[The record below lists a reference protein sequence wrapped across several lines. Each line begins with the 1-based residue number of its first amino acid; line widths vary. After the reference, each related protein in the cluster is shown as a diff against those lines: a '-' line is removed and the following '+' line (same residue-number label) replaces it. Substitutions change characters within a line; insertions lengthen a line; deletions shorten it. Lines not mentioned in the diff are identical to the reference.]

1 MKALIFSV
9 SAGGGHKRAAEAVK
23 SYIDIYDNNSEVKI
37 IDTLKYINPLI
48 DKVVIGGYLKTI
60 KISPNLFGK
69 LYNYSETDYGIANL
83 SAKINEMLT
92 YKLIPLIDEFKPDI
106 LISTHAFTTEM
117 ISIIKMKHKKNLPTV
132 SIITD
137 YASHSFWLH
146 PYIDAYIVSNSDMV
160 EEMVSK
166 GIDRNTIYN
175 IGIPINPEFFKKY
188 NPQKTLEDIG
198 LSSNKKT
205 ILIMGGSL
213 GIGKIEHIY
222 KQLLFLD
229 KDIQIIIVAGR
240 NKKLY
245 DELIKIRDTFQTKPT
260 YIIGFTD
267 NVNKYMQACDL
278 LISKPGGL
286 TVTEALI
293 CGVPL
298 AIFSPIPGQEEKNAQ
313 FLLKYN
319 LAINLNESK
328 NPIDAIDYLISNEV
342 KLQEMKDNCR
352 EFSKPQV
359 GENLYN
365 ILKALLDK
373 NSLK

>member
-188 NPQKTLEDIG
+188 NSQKTLEDIG

-328 NPIDAIDYLISNEV
+328 NSIDAIDYLISNEA
-342 KLQEMKDNCR
+342 KLQEMKDSCR

-373 NSLK
+373 NSSK

>member
-37 IDTLKYINPLI
+37 IDTIRYINPLI

-60 KISPNLFGK
+60 KLSPNLFGK
-69 LYNYSETDYGIANL
+69 LYDYSESDYGIANL
-83 SAKINEMLT
+83 SAKINEILT

-132 SIITD
+132 SVITD
-137 YASHSFWLH
+137 YACHSFWLH
-146 PYIDAYIVSNSDMV
+146 PYIDAYIVSNSDMAN
-160 EEMVSK
+160 EMVSK
-166 GIDRNTIYN
+166 GIDRDTIYN
-175 IGIPINPEFFKKY
+175 IGIPIKPEFFKKY
-188 NPQKTLEDIG
+188 DSAKTLEDIG
-198 LSSNKKT
+198 LFPNKKT

-213 GIGKIEHIY
+213 GIGKIENIY
-222 KQLLFLD
+222 KKLLFLD
-229 KDIQIIIVAGR
+229 KDIQIIIVTGR
-240 NKKLY
+240 NKRLY
-245 DELIKIRDTFQTKPT
+245 DELIKIRDNFQTKPT

-298 AIFSPIPGQEEKNAQ
+298 AIFSPIPGQEEKNAE

-319 LAINLNESK
+319 LAINLSESK
-328 NPIDAIDYLISNEV
+328 NCIDAIDYLISNEA

-352 EFSKPQV
+352 EFSNPHV
-359 GENLYN
+359 GENLYD
-365 ILKALLDK
+365 ILKSLLDK
-373 NSLK
+373 SSLK